1 MASACVL
8 SGNPVCQCCVRPTP
22 SLCLRQIAK
31 TAYQKTK
38 DPMDAALYYFAMR
51 KRTVIAALYK
61 QMRDD
66 RRYRFFSKDF
76 STPEGRTAAKKNA
89 YQCLGKQKFESA
101 AALFLLADSL
111 PDCVEVI
118 LTKLHDL
125 QLAMLVC
132 RLYDGELDSCPASLR
147 HLLDKVGAGGCR
159 GCLRGT
165 GRC

>member
-1 MASACVL
+1 
-8 SGNPVCQCCVRPTP
+8 
-22 SLCLRQIAK
+22 
-31 TAYQKTK
+31 
-38 DPMDAALYYFAMR
+38 MDAALYYFAMR

-76 STPEGRTAAKKNA
+76 STADGRTAAKKNA

-111 PDCVEVI
+111 SDCVEVI

-132 RLYDGELDSCPASLR
+132 RLYDGELDSCPPSLSN
-147 HLLDKVGAGGCR
+147 LLDKVRVTKVDWCEVRWILLGSR
-159 GCLRGT
+159 GRDIVCV
-165 GRC
+165 